1 VKSEKLIQEIT
12 EIIEPILMSQGIEL
26 VDLEYQREAQGWVLR
41 VTIDRE
47 GGVTIE
53 NCTQVSGEVSV
64 VLEVRD
70 IIPNAYVLEVSSPG
84 LTRRL
89 KKREDFEKCRSRLVK
104 IRTFE
109 PIDGQRNF
117 MGILRGMEGES
128 VRLEVGTR
136 VQEIPFQAIAKA
148 NLEVEF

>member
-12 EIIEPILMSQGIEL
+12 EIVEPILVSQGIEL

-41 VTIDRE
+41 VTIDRG

-70 IIPNAYVLEVSSPG
+70 VIPNAYVLEVSSPG

-89 KKREDFEKCRSRLVK
+89 KKREDFEKYRSRLVK

-117 MGILRGMEGES
+117 MGIILDMEGEN

>member
-1 VKSEKLIQEIT
+1 MKSEKLIREIT
-12 EIIEPILMSQGIEL
+12 EIVEPILMSQGIEL

-70 IIPNAYVLEVSSPG
+70 VIPNAYVLEVSSPG

-89 KKREDFEKCRSRLVK
+89 KKREDFEKYRSRLVK

-117 MGILRGMEGES
+117 MGILLGMEGER